1 MKKLMFLAL
10 YILALG
16 FTSCKDDDSGYN
28 CNAGDMILADAV
40 LKYQTEP
47 TTATC
52 SAYKMAIEGQLNNNC
67 VLDETVIKA
76 LQDELKVLGDCTFQG
91 FVCLVCT
98 NNGIS
103 ETVCRGENGNAFIGE
118 RDLEIPFE
126 RYVELSDCN

>member
-16 FTSCKDDDSGYN
+16 FTSCNDDDSGYD
-28 CNAGDMILADAV
+28 CNAGDIILGDAL
-40 LKYQTEP
+40 LKYLEEP

-52 SAYKMAIEGQLNNNC
+52 NVYKMAIENQLNNTC
-67 VLDETVIKA
+67 SADEIVIKA
-76 LQDELKVLGDCTFQG
+76 LQDELRVLGDCTFQG
-91 FVCLVCT
+91 LVCLVCT
-98 NNGIS
+98 NS
-103 ETVCRGENGNAFIGE
+103 QVTEVVCRGENGNAFIDD